1 MKKTTLIILL
11 ALVLALGAVGL
22 AGCNLD
28 GITGKV
34 SPGEFETDEQVFGFS
49 AASAAT
55 VISAMNGGSASE
67 AALALA
73 PTSEVTD
80 EAVLAELND
89 YMFLVESIF
98 ADGAFGFKI
107 VDSDLEGYAHKMTV
121 SYKDIT
127 GAAVDYEMYYNEEVV
142 SSETEWDD
150 GEEETETVN
159 RIEGVLRV
167 DGVDYPMS
175 GFSEVST
182 EGDENER
189 EHELRVDM
197 GDGKSLVVE
206 QEIENERNEQE
217 QEYVYSVYDGRR
229 LVEQSVFSF
238 EQERDETEIELEQR
252 VRGEDGSMT
261 TTLFSFEKEIEH
273 GKEVIR
279 IDIRGNGGNV
289 RGSYVSTDTKTA
301 IDRDTTQ
308 YRAASEHLSGPR
320 FFASDQEDSPPH
332 YSLRVR
338 DSAPSEGAPK
348 PKGTTCC
355 RASIFFL
362 SHPQRASPAAKATSS
377 PNSTL
382 TRERFGA

>member
-1 MKKTTLIILL
+1 
-11 ALVLALGAVGL
+11 
-22 AGCNLD
+22 
-28 GITGKV
+28 
-34 SPGEFETDEQVFGFS
+34 
-49 AASAAT
+49 
-55 VISAMNGGSASE
+55 
-67 AALALA
+67 
-73 PTSEVTD
+73 
-80 EAVLAELND
+80 
-89 YMFLVESIF
+89 
-98 ADGAFGFKI
+98 
-107 VDSDLEGYAHKMTV
+107 MTV

-206 QEIENERNEQE
+206 QEIENERDEQE

-261 TTLFSFEKEIEH
+261 TTLFSFEKENEH

-289 RGSYVSTDTKTA
+289 RGSYIVSVETAGDGTSGYVYTKVGGDGQQHRFDRHQ
-301 IDRDTTQ
+301 DRD
-308 YRAASEHLSGPR
+308 
-320 FFASDQEDSPPH
+320 
-332 YSLRVR
+332 
-338 DSAPSEGAPK
+338 
-348 PKGTTCC
+348 
-355 RASIFFL
+355 
-362 SHPQRASPAAKATSS
+362 
-377 PNSTL
+377 
-382 TRERFGA
+382 

>member
-1 MKKTTLIILL
+1 MKKTTLTILL
-11 ALVLALGAVGL
+11 ALVLVLGAVGL
-22 AGCNLD
+22 AGCDLD
-28 GITGKV
+28 GLSGKV
-34 SPGEFETDEQVFGFS
+34 TPGEFETDEQVFGFS

-73 PTSEVTD
+73 PMSEVTD
-80 EAVLAELND
+80 EEVLSELND
-89 YMFLVESIF
+89 YMFLVESIL
-98 ADGAFGFKI
+98 ADGAFGFEI

-127 GAAVDYEMYYNEEVV
+127 GAAVDYEMYYNEEVIG
-142 SSETEWDD
+142 SETEWDD

-182 EGDENER
+182 EGDESER

-206 QEIENERNEQE
+206 QEIENERDEQE

-279 IDIRGNGGNV
+279 IDIRGNGGSV
-289 RGSYVSTDTKTA
+289 RGSYIVSVEAAEDGTSGYVYTKVGGDEQHRFGRHH
-301 IDRDTTQ
+301 DRD
-308 YRAASEHLSGPR
+308 
-320 FFASDQEDSPPH
+320 
-332 YSLRVR
+332 
-338 DSAPSEGAPK
+338 
-348 PKGTTCC
+348 
-355 RASIFFL
+355 
-362 SHPQRASPAAKATSS
+362 
-377 PNSTL
+377 
-382 TRERFGA
+382 

>member
-1 MKKTTLIILL
+1 MKKTTLTILL

-22 AGCNLD
+22 AGCDLD
-28 GITGKV
+28 GISGKV

-80 EAVLAELND
+80 EEVLSELND
-89 YMFLVESIF
+89 YMFLVESIL
-98 ADGAFGFKI
+98 ADGAFGFEI

-127 GAAVDYEMYYNEEVV
+127 GAAVDYEMYYNEEVIG
-142 SSETEWDD
+142 SETEWDD

-206 QEIENERNEQE
+206 QEIETERDEQE
-217 QEYVYSVYDGRR
+217 QEYVYSVYDGTHFMEEEFV
-229 LVEQSVFSF
+229 L
-238 EQERDETEIELEQR
+238 
-252 VRGEDGSMT
+252 SMLIPRIIQT
-261 TTLFSFEKEIEH
+261 AC
-273 GKEVIR
+273 GK
-279 IDIRGNGGNV
+279 
-289 RGSYVSTDTKTA
+289 
-301 IDRDTTQ
+301 
-308 YRAASEHLSGPR
+308 
-320 FFASDQEDSPPH
+320 
-332 YSLRVR
+332 
-338 DSAPSEGAPK
+338 
-348 PKGTTCC
+348 
-355 RASIFFL
+355 
-362 SHPQRASPAAKATSS
+362 
-377 PNSTL
+377 
-382 TRERFGA
+382 

>member
-1 MKKTTLIILL
+1 MKKTTLTILL

-22 AGCNLD
+22 AGCDLD

-67 AALALA
+67 AVLALA
-73 PTSEVTD
+73 PTGEVTD

-89 YMFLVESIF
+89 YMFLVESIL
-98 ADGAFGFKI
+98 ADGAFGFEI

-127 GAAVDYEMYYNEEVV
+127 GAAVDYEMYYNEEVIG
-142 SSETEWDD
+142 SETEWDD

-182 EGDENER
+182 EGDESER

-206 QEIENERNEQE
+206 QEIENERDEQE

-252 VRGEDGSMT
+252 VRGEDGSMA

-289 RGSYVSTDTKTA
+289 RGSYIVSVETAEDSTSGYVYTKVGGDEQHRFDRHH
-301 IDRDTTQ
+301 DRD
-308 YRAASEHLSGPR
+308 
-320 FFASDQEDSPPH
+320 
-332 YSLRVR
+332 
-338 DSAPSEGAPK
+338 
-348 PKGTTCC
+348 
-355 RASIFFL
+355 
-362 SHPQRASPAAKATSS
+362 
-377 PNSTL
+377 
-382 TRERFGA
+382 

>member
-1 MKKTTLIILL
+1 MKKTTLTILL

-22 AGCNLD
+22 AGCDLD
-28 GITGKV
+28 GISGKV

-73 PTSEVTD
+73 PTGEVTD
-80 EAVLAELND
+80 EEVLSELND
-89 YMFLVESIF
+89 YMFLVESIL

-107 VDSDLEGYAHKMTV
+107 VDSDLEGYTHKMTV

-127 GAAVDYEMYYNEEVV
+127 GAAVDYEMYYNEEVID
-142 SSETEWDD
+142 SETEWDD

-159 RIEGVLRV
+159 RIEGILRV

-182 EGDENER
+182 EGDESER

-206 QEIENERNEQE
+206 QEIENERDEQE

-289 RGSYVSTDTKTA
+289 RGSYIVSVETAEDGTSGYVYTKVGGDEQHRFDRHH
-301 IDRDTTQ
+301 DRD
-308 YRAASEHLSGPR
+308 
-320 FFASDQEDSPPH
+320 
-332 YSLRVR
+332 
-338 DSAPSEGAPK
+338 
-348 PKGTTCC
+348 
-355 RASIFFL
+355 
-362 SHPQRASPAAKATSS
+362 
-377 PNSTL
+377 
-382 TRERFGA
+382 

>member
-22 AGCNLD
+22 AGCDLD

-89 YMFLVESIF
+89 YMFLVESIL
-98 ADGAFGFKI
+98 ADGAFGFEI

-175 GFSEVST
+175 GFSEVSAD
-182 EGDENER
+182 GDENER

-206 QEIENERNEQE
+206 QEIENERDEQE

-261 TTLFSFEKEIEH
+261 TTLFSFEKENEH

-289 RGSYVSTDTKTA
+289 RGSYIVSVETAGDGSSGYVYTKVGGDGQQHRFDRHQ
-301 IDRDTTQ
+301 DRD
-308 YRAASEHLSGPR
+308 
-320 FFASDQEDSPPH
+320 
-332 YSLRVR
+332 
-338 DSAPSEGAPK
+338 
-348 PKGTTCC
+348 
-355 RASIFFL
+355 
-362 SHPQRASPAAKATSS
+362 
-377 PNSTL
+377 
-382 TRERFGA
+382 

>member
-22 AGCNLD
+22 AGCDLD
-28 GITGKV
+28 GLSGKV
-34 SPGEFETDEQVFGFS
+34 TPGEFETDEQVFGFS

-73 PTSEVTD
+73 PMSEVTD
-80 EAVLAELND
+80 EEVLAELND
-89 YMFLVESIF
+89 YMFLVESIL
-98 ADGAFGFKI
+98 ADGAFGFEI

-127 GAAVDYEMYYNEEVV
+127 GAAVDYEMYYNEEVIG
-142 SSETEWDD
+142 SETEWDD

-206 QEIENERNEQE
+206 QEIENERDEQE

-273 GKEVIR
+273 GKEVIL

-289 RGSYVSTDTKTA
+289 RGSYIVSVETAEDGTSGYVYTKVGGDEQHRFGRHH
-301 IDRDTTQ
+301 DRD
-308 YRAASEHLSGPR
+308 
-320 FFASDQEDSPPH
+320 
-332 YSLRVR
+332 
-338 DSAPSEGAPK
+338 
-348 PKGTTCC
+348 
-355 RASIFFL
+355 
-362 SHPQRASPAAKATSS
+362 
-377 PNSTL
+377 
-382 TRERFGA
+382 

>member
-1 MKKTTLIILL
+1 MKKTTLTILL

-22 AGCNLD
+22 AGCDLD
-28 GITGKV
+28 GISGKV

-73 PTSEVTD
+73 PTGEVTD
-80 EAVLAELND
+80 EEVLAELND
-89 YMFLVESIF
+89 YMFLVESIL
-98 ADGAFGFKI
+98 ADGAFGFEI

-127 GAAVDYEMYYNEEVV
+127 GATVDYEMYYNEEVIG
-142 SSETEWDD
+142 SETEWDD

-182 EGDENER
+182 EGDESER

-206 QEIENERNEQE
+206 QEIENERDEQE

-289 RGSYVSTDTKTA
+289 RGSYIVSVETAEDSTSGYVYTKVGGDEQHRFDRHH
-301 IDRDTTQ
+301 DRD
-308 YRAASEHLSGPR
+308 
-320 FFASDQEDSPPH
+320 
-332 YSLRVR
+332 
-338 DSAPSEGAPK
+338 
-348 PKGTTCC
+348 
-355 RASIFFL
+355 
-362 SHPQRASPAAKATSS
+362 
-377 PNSTL
+377 
-382 TRERFGA
+382 

>member
-1 MKKTTLIILL
+1 MKKTTLTILL
-11 ALVLALGAVGL
+11 ALVLVLGAVGL
-22 AGCNLD
+22 AGCDLD
-28 GITGKV
+28 GLSGKV
-34 SPGEFETDEQVFGFS
+34 TPGEFETDEQVFGFS

-80 EAVLAELND
+80 EEVLAELND
-89 YMFLVESIF
+89 YMFLVESIL
-98 ADGAFGFKI
+98 ADGAFGFEI
-107 VDSDLEGYAHKMTV
+107 VDSDLEGYAYKMTV

-127 GAAVDYEMYYNEEVV
+127 GAAVDYEMYYNEEVIG
-142 SSETEWDD
+142 SETEWDD

-182 EGDENER
+182 EGDERER

-206 QEIENERNEQE
+206 QEIETERDEQE

-261 TTLFSFEKEIEH
+261 TTLFSFEKEIER
-273 GKEVIR
+273 GNEVIR

-289 RGSYVSTDTKTA
+289 RGSYIVSVETAEDGTSVYVYTKVGGDEQHRFDRHH
-301 IDRDTTQ
+301 DRD
-308 YRAASEHLSGPR
+308 
-320 FFASDQEDSPPH
+320 
-332 YSLRVR
+332 
-338 DSAPSEGAPK
+338 
-348 PKGTTCC
+348 
-355 RASIFFL
+355 
-362 SHPQRASPAAKATSS
+362 
-377 PNSTL
+377 
-382 TRERFGA
+382 

>member
-1 MKKTTLIILL
+1 MKKTTLTILL

-22 AGCNLD
+22 AGCDLD
-28 GITGKV
+28 GISGKV
-34 SPGEFETDEQVFGFS
+34 TPGEFETDEQVFGFS

-73 PTSEVTD
+73 PTGEVTD
-80 EAVLAELND
+80 EEVLAELND
-89 YMFLVESIF
+89 YMFLVESIL
-98 ADGAFGFKI
+98 ADGAFGFEI
-107 VDSDLEGYAHKMTV
+107 VDSDLEGYTHKMTV

-127 GAAVDYEMYYNEEVV
+127 GAAVDYEMYYNEEVIG
-142 SSETEWDD
+142 SETEWDD

-182 EGDENER
+182 EGDESER

-206 QEIENERNEQE
+206 QEIENERDEQE

-289 RGSYVSTDTKTA
+289 RGSYIVSVETAKDGTSGYVYTKVGGDEQHRFGRHH
-301 IDRDTTQ
+301 DRD
-308 YRAASEHLSGPR
+308 
-320 FFASDQEDSPPH
+320 
-332 YSLRVR
+332 
-338 DSAPSEGAPK
+338 
-348 PKGTTCC
+348 
-355 RASIFFL
+355 
-362 SHPQRASPAAKATSS
+362 
-377 PNSTL
+377 
-382 TRERFGA
+382 

>member
-1 MKKTTLIILL
+1 MKKTTLTILL

-22 AGCNLD
+22 AGCDLD
-28 GITGKV
+28 GISGKV

-80 EAVLAELND
+80 EEVLSELND
-89 YMFLVESIF
+89 YMFLVESIL
-98 ADGAFGFKI
+98 ADGAFGFEI

-127 GAAVDYEMYYNEEVV
+127 GAAVDYEMYYNEEVIG
-142 SSETEWDD
+142 SETEWDD

-206 QEIENERNEQE
+206 QEIETERDEQE

-261 TTLFSFEKEIEH
+261 TTLFSFEKELER
-273 GKEVIR
+273 GNEVIR
-279 IDIRGNGGNV
+279 IDIRSNGGNV
-289 RGSYVSTDTKTA
+289 RGSYIVSVETAEDGTSGYVYTKVGGDEQHRFGRHH
-301 IDRDTTQ
+301 DRD
-308 YRAASEHLSGPR
+308 
-320 FFASDQEDSPPH
+320 
-332 YSLRVR
+332 
-338 DSAPSEGAPK
+338 
-348 PKGTTCC
+348 
-355 RASIFFL
+355 
-362 SHPQRASPAAKATSS
+362 
-377 PNSTL
+377 
-382 TRERFGA
+382 

>member
-1 MKKTTLIILL
+1 M
-11 ALVLALGAVGL
+11 
-22 AGCNLD
+22 
-28 GITGKV
+28 
-34 SPGEFETDEQVFGFS
+34 
-49 AASAAT
+49 
-55 VISAMNGGSASE
+55 
-67 AALALA
+67 
-73 PTSEVTD
+73 
-80 EAVLAELND
+80 
-89 YMFLVESIF
+89 
-98 ADGAFGFKI
+98 ADGAFGFEI

-197 GDGKSLVVE
+197 GNGKSLVVE
-206 QEIENERNEQE
+206 QEIENERDEQE

-289 RGSYVSTDTKTA
+289 RGSYIVSVETAGDGSSGYVYTKVGGDEQHRFDRHQ
-301 IDRDTTQ
+301 DRD
-308 YRAASEHLSGPR
+308 
-320 FFASDQEDSPPH
+320 
-332 YSLRVR
+332 
-338 DSAPSEGAPK
+338 
-348 PKGTTCC
+348 
-355 RASIFFL
+355 
-362 SHPQRASPAAKATSS
+362 
-377 PNSTL
+377 
-382 TRERFGA
+382 

>member
-22 AGCNLD
+22 AGCDLD
-28 GITGKV
+28 GLSGKV
-34 SPGEFETDEQVFGFS
+34 TPGEFETDEQVFGFS

-80 EAVLAELND
+80 EEVLAELND
-89 YMFLVESIF
+89 YMFLVESIL
-98 ADGAFGFKI
+98 ANGAFGFEI

-127 GAAVDYEMYYNEEVV
+127 GAAVDYEMYYNEEVIG
-142 SSETEWDD
+142 SETEWDD

-182 EGDENER
+182 EGDESER

-206 QEIENERNEQE
+206 QEIENERDEQE

-261 TTLFSFEKEIEH
+261 TSLFSFEKEIEH

-289 RGSYVSTDTKTA
+289 RGSYIVSVETAEDGTSGYVYTKVGGDEQHRFGRHH
-301 IDRDTTQ
+301 DRD
-308 YRAASEHLSGPR
+308 
-320 FFASDQEDSPPH
+320 
-332 YSLRVR
+332 
-338 DSAPSEGAPK
+338 
-348 PKGTTCC
+348 
-355 RASIFFL
+355 
-362 SHPQRASPAAKATSS
+362 
-377 PNSTL
+377 
-382 TRERFGA
+382 

>member
-1 MKKTTLIILL
+1 MKKTTLTILL

-22 AGCNLD
+22 AGCDFD
-28 GITGKV
+28 GISGKV
-34 SPGEFETDEQVFGFS
+34 TPGEFETDEQVFGFS

-80 EAVLAELND
+80 EAALAELND
-89 YMFLVESIF
+89 YMFLVESIL

-127 GAAVDYEMYYNEEVV
+127 GAAVDYEMYYNEEVIG
-142 SSETEWDD
+142 SETEWDD

-175 GFSEVST
+175 GFSEIST
-182 EGDENER
+182 EGDESER

-206 QEIENERNEQE
+206 QEIENERDEQE

-289 RGSYVSTDTKTA
+289 RGSYIVSVETAEDGTSGYVYTKVGGDEQHRFDRHH
-301 IDRDTTQ
+301 DRD
-308 YRAASEHLSGPR
+308 
-320 FFASDQEDSPPH
+320 
-332 YSLRVR
+332 
-338 DSAPSEGAPK
+338 
-348 PKGTTCC
+348 
-355 RASIFFL
+355 
-362 SHPQRASPAAKATSS
+362 
-377 PNSTL
+377 
-382 TRERFGA
+382 

>member
-1 MKKTTLIILL
+1 MKKTTMAVLI

-22 AGCNLD
+22 AGCDFD
-28 GITGKV
+28 GISGKV

-55 VISAMNGGSASE
+55 VISAMNGGAASE

-73 PTSEVTD
+73 RTSEVTD
-80 EAVLAELND
+80 EETLAELND
-89 YMFLVESIF
+89 YMFLVESIL
-98 ADGAFGFKI
+98 AEGAFGFEI
-107 VDSDLEGYAHKMTV
+107 VNSDVDGYDSKMTV

-127 GAAVDYEMYYNEEVV
+127 GATVDYEMYYNEEVV

-189 EHELRVDM
+189 SHELRVDL
-197 GDGKSLVVE
+197 GDGRSLVVE
-206 QEIENERNEQE
+206 QEIENELDEQE

-261 TTLFSFEKEIEH
+261 TTLFSFEKESER
-273 GKEVIR
+273 GNDVIR
-279 IDIRGNGGNV
+279 IDIRGNGGSV
-289 RGSYVSTDTKTA
+289 RGSYIVSVETA
-301 IDRDTTQ
+301 DDGSSGYVYTMVGGDGQQHRFDRHHDRD
-308 YRAASEHLSGPR
+308 
-320 FFASDQEDSPPH
+320 
-332 YSLRVR
+332 
-338 DSAPSEGAPK
+338 
-348 PKGTTCC
+348 
-355 RASIFFL
+355 
-362 SHPQRASPAAKATSS
+362 
-377 PNSTL
+377 
-382 TRERFGA
+382 